1 MTLRTHRNVLRSG
14 ALIIT
19 VSVLTLATSVFTHSR
34 VNAIGSFDNAAIA
47 QKALSYN
54 GQNWGEPNGECR
66 AFVAIVV
73 SQVSGGKQDVRSG
86 NGGYFQAFLN
96 AGGERVTDENSLVEG
111 DVVQRYPDRLH
122 TWIVVKHIS
131 GDNFDVVDSNEN
143 SNDTVSE
150 HRYNF
155 ALNDSVRAYRM
166 GTVEGGISASGAFGG
181 AHNSSGSNNSA
192 GSSLT
197 PTSPSTISAISRDPN
212 SMDLFYND
220 GNNRLVNKFWN
231 SVNGWNIQSWPDD
244 ITGIPAAIT
253 RSSTDMD
260 VFYATAQ
267 GKLVNRGWNANS
279 GWGGPTV
286 LVNSGVAGSP
296 AAVVRSSIDM
306 DVEC

>member
-181 AHNSSGSNNSA
+181 A
-192 GSSLT
+192 
-197 PTSPSTISAISRDPN
+197 PN

-306 DVEC
+306 DVFWRTTSGQLDNE